1 MKIAIIGCGNISST
15 YLQNAA
21 MFKSFDVA
29 YVADLDMAR
38 AEAKAQE
45 FGVKALSV
53 PDALTSDA
61 GLILNLTIPAAHGS
75 LAMRALEA
83 GKHVYN
89 EKPLAIELEES
100 ASMLA
105 LADRQGL
112 RVGCAPDTFLGAAL
126 QTTRAFLDEGGMGT
140 VVGVSAHMLSGGPD
154 SWHPDPA
161 FFFQR
166 GAGPLFDM
174 GPYYLTAFVH
184 LFGAIKRVT
193 AFARTTRTERS
204 IGQGPKA
211 GQTFKV
217 ETPTHITAVLECESG
232 VIAHLT
238 VSFDVVSAQ
247 NTNIEIYGSN
257 GALVINDPNMFTAPL
272 RLHDGQGDWGQGQWS
287 ELENT
292 RPYAENSRGV
302 GVADLVRG
310 VIEKRPHR
318 ASGALAH
325 HVLEAMHSILR
336 AAQTGTVITLASR
349 VDRPELLQI
358 GEEL

>member
-15 YLQNAA
+15 YLQNAKL
-21 MFKSFDVA
+21 FKAFEVA
-29 YVADLDMAR
+29 YVADLDVAR
-38 AEAKAQE
+38 AEQKAQE
-45 FGVKALSV
+45 FGVKALTV
-53 PDALTSDA
+53 DDALASDA

-75 LAMRALEA
+75 LALRALEA
-83 GKHVYN
+83 GKHIYN

-100 ASMLA
+100 KAMLA
-105 LADRQGL
+105 LADQKGL
-112 RVGCAPDTFLGAAL
+112 RVGCAPDTFMGAAL

-140 VVGVSAHMLSGGPD
+140 VVGASAHMLGRGPD
-154 SWHPDPA
+154 GWHPDPA
-161 FFFQR
+161 FFFQH

-193 AFARTTRTERS
+193 AFAKTTHSERQ
-204 IGQGPKA
+204 IMRGNHA
-211 GQTFKV
+211 GRVFKV
-217 ETPTHITAVLECESG
+217 ETPTHISAVLECESG

-238 VSFDVVSAQ
+238 VSFDVVSAS
-247 NTNIEIYGSN
+247 NTNIEIYGTN
-257 GALVINDPNMFTAPL
+257 GGLVINDPNMFTAPL
-272 RLHDGQGDWGQGQWS
+272 RFHDGIGEWGQGTWS

-292 RPYAENSRGV
+292 RPYFENSRGI
-302 GVADLVRG
+302 GVADLIRG
-310 VIEKRPHR
+310 VENKRSHR

-336 AAQTGTVITLASR
+336 SAQTATVINLESR
-349 VDRPELLQI
+349 VDRPELLQT